1 MKHIVFGTA
10 IAIGII
16 FGQPLLA
23 QTTYPVTTQSTSYPL
38 KTQVSPALMAEMD
51 EIYRIGKFDRDRAI
65 ALRAKLQALADIN
78 DPVACYLLA
87 KTYNWYKLGFG
98 KESELQSNLKW
109 YRSAAELNY
118 FPATY
123 YLYRTYFYGLM
134 GVAPDYE
141 EALKWLNRSL
151 VVASRSHK
159 AEVLF
164 DFATFSSPDNSENY
178 GAISRYLPKSRT
190 AQLAYLKQAF
200 ASDPQ
205 NMEVVASYGKLLYE
219 TKQYTTA
226 IQVMSNSNNPWTWL
240 DVGMMY
246 ETGKGTIPNIPQA
259 LSWYR
264 KVAVLPT
271 DEASPD
277 SANNN
282 VSPSG
287 KFKIYRLIC
296 LKKTTPQ
303 QAKPFYTLKD
313 YQEVFLDRVD
323 RNCEYKNGRSKA
335 NF

>member
-1 MKHIVFGTA
+1 MKHIIFGTA

-16 FGQPLLA
+16 FSQPLLA
-23 QTTYPVTTQSTSYPL
+23 QSTYPVTTQSAFYPL
-38 KTQVSPALMAEMD
+38 KTQVSPALMAETD
-51 EIYRIGKFDRDRAI
+51 EIYRIGKFDRNRAI

-98 KESELQSNLKW
+98 TKSELSSALKW
-109 YRSAAELNY
+109 YRYAAELNY

-123 YLYRTYFYGLM
+123 ELYRTYFYGLM
-134 GVAPDYE
+134 GVDTDYE

-151 VVASRSHK
+151 VVASRSGK

-164 DFATFSSPDNSENY
+164 NFATFSSPDNNGNY
-178 GAISRYLPKSRT
+178 GAISRYLPKSKT
-190 AQLAYLKQAF
+190 AQIAYLKRAF
-200 ASDPQ
+200 AADPH
-205 NMEVVASYGKLLYE
+205 NMEVIESYGKLLYE

-226 IQVMSNSNNPWTWL
+226 LRVMSNSNNPWTWL
-240 DVGMMY
+240 DVGTMY
-246 ETGKGTIPNIPQA
+246 ETGKGTRINISKA
-259 LSWYR
+259 LIWYR
-264 KVAVLPT
+264 KVAVLST

-287 KFKIYRLIC
+287 KYKIYRLIC
-296 LKKTTPQ
+296 LKKITPQ
-303 QAKPFYTLKD
+303 QAKPFYTPQD
-313 YQEVFLDRVD
+313 YQETFLDRVD
-323 RNCEYKNGRSKA
+323 RNCEYANDRSKA